1 MTLIVEKTEAACGAV
16 VTGLDLKS
24 DIDAATVAELRQHWL
39 QHHVLVFPAQDLS
52 DDDLERFTLYFGEFG
67 DDPFIPSIE
76 GREHIIELARRADE
90 TSSIFADSWHTDW
103 SFKPQPPAA
112 TCLFSLVIPPM
123 GGDTG
128 FINQHQVL
136 KAMPAELRA
145 RLEGKV
151 AVHSAAAA
159 YSPQGLYGESDQD
172 SDRTMK
178 IVYSDEANNTF
189 KHPIIRR
196 HPETGEEAIFGCF
209 GYIMAVDDMSK
220 EDSDQ
225 LLLDLYAWQTQEQF
239 QYQHQWQEKMLVMWD
254 NRSVLHKASGGY
266 EGHARRL
273 HRTTVADREYS

>member
-1 MTLIVEKTEAACGAV
+1 MALVVEKTEAACGAV
-16 VTGLDLKS
+16 VTGLDLKAELDS
-24 DIDAATVAELRQHWL
+24 ATVAELRQHWL
-39 QHHVLVFPAQDLS
+39 QHHVLIFPEQDLS

-103 SFKPQPPAA
+103 SFKSQPPAA

-128 FINQHQVL
+128 FINQHQAL
-136 KAMPAELRA
+136 TQMPADLRA
-145 RLEGKV
+145 RLEGKM
-151 AVHSAAAA
+151 AIHSAAAG
-159 YSPQGLYGESDQD
+159 YGPQGLYGEADQD

-178 IVYSDEANNTF
+178 ITYSEEANDTY
-189 KHPIIRR
+189 KHPVIRR

-209 GYIMAVDDMSK
+209 GYILGIDGLSK

-239 QYQHQWQEKMLVMWD
+239 QYQHRWQENMLVMWD

-266 EGHARRL
+266 EGYARRL
-273 HRTTVADREYS
+273 HRTTIADREYS